1 MKSEDVAD
9 EIKQVTL
16 GSLRG
21 TEFTDIIARA
31 LEPHSVVIFFSLNDP
46 TGAGGSGTL
55 VHYKGIKGI
64 LTASHVIAPIKNQQH
79 IFLPCILRPG
89 NADVWHVVG
98 APIFRILTIDD
109 LDLYLSTEWM
119 QNWSENGL
127 DISLVQFEDKI
138 FEDIIRLWG
147 KQPLDLVE
155 MRQKYLSQEE
165 LYWSP
170 VHKHDWTWVIA
181 GTPRE
186 GCRLVEKDVNY
197 FPHAGMYIG
206 GGETRL
212 RINTLQLVQSQYMG
226 KEVDIIETQLGP
238 TQDILPR
245 NFAGCSGGGV
255 YQTRERQ
262 VGDQFKIEEVLLA
275 GVFVS
280 GDEKDGWLYSRGHM
294 ALYDIFCDFLDQQLK
309 KKALAS

>member
-1 MKSEDVAD
+1 MNEDVVD

-21 TEFTDIIARA
+21 TEFTDIISKA
-31 LEPHSVVIFFSLNDP
+31 LEPHSVVIFYALNDP

-64 LTASHVIAPIKNQQH
+64 LTASHVIAPFKNEQY

-89 NADVWHVVG
+89 TADVWEVIG
-98 APIFRILTIDD
+98 APICRILTIDD
-109 LDLYLSTEWM
+109 LDLYLSPAWIK
-119 QNWSENGL
+119 NWSENGL

-138 FEDIIRLWG
+138 FDDIVRLWG
-147 KQPLDLVE
+147 KQPLDLAE
-155 MRQKYLSQEE
+155 MRQKYLNQEGQ
-165 LYWSP
+165 YWSP
-170 VHKHDWTWVIA
+170 DHKHDWTWVIA

-186 GCRLVEKDVNY
+186 GCGLIEKDVNF
-197 FPHAGMYIG
+197 FPDAGVYIG

-212 RINTLQLVQSQYMG
+212 RVDTLQLVQSPYVG
-226 KEVDIIETQLGP
+226 KEVDIIETSLGP

-245 NFAGCSGGGV
+245 NFAGCSGGGM

-262 VGDQFKIEEVLLA
+262 IGDRFKIEEVLLA
-275 GVFVS
+275 GVFVA
-280 GDEKDGWLYSRGHM
+280 GNEKKGHLCSRGHI
-294 ALYDIFCDFLDQQLK
+294 ALYDIFCDFLDRQLK
-309 KKALAS
+309 GKS